1 MVKVAGLAMKSR
13 PWDKQANW
21 QKAKRMLRQAARAAA
36 QLVCAPEGFL
46 EGYIVQE
53 EGLTAERYRTIGE
66 PVADGRHIGEM
77 RRLCAELGIYF
88 AAGFAE
94 RDGERMYN
102 SAALIG
108 PDGEIVGVFRK
119 AHDMGREPLNTK
131 GDEFPVFETALGAI
145 GMMICFDRQ
154 LPESARLLAL
164 RGARLILNPSA
175 GMHGETND
183 VMMRTRA
190 YENGAWIIFSHP
202 QDCMIISPSGDVVA
216 RAAGPDEVVLA
227 DIDLAQAGDG
237 GPGRHRRPEVY
248 RDLSDPRLRFPGQQD
263 L

>member
-1 MVKVAGLAMKSR
+1 MARVAGLAMESQ

-21 QKAKRMLRQAARAAA
+21 QKAARMLRQAADAGA

-53 EGLTAERYRTIGE
+53 QGLTADRYRAIGE
-66 PVADGRHIGEM
+66 QVADGRYIGEM
-77 RRLCAELGIYF
+77 RRLCADLGIYF
-88 AAGFAE
+88 VGGFAE

-108 PDGEIVGVFRK
+108 PEGEIIGVFRK
-119 AHDMGREPLNTK
+119 VHDMGREPLNTK
-131 GDEFPVFETALGAI
+131 GDEFPVLETALGAV

-190 YENGAWIIFSHP
+190 YENGVWIIFSHP
-202 QDCMIISPSGDVVA
+202 RDCLVISPSGDIVA
-216 RAAGPDEVVLA
+216 RAKDADEVVLA
-227 DIDLAQAGDG
+227 DIDLAQGGGG
-237 GPGRHRRPEVY
+237 GPGRFRRPEMY
-248 RDLSDPRLRFPGQQD
+248 GDLSDPGLRFGRR
-263 L
+263 